1 MTNAI
6 SFPYTMDVFGNT
18 TATTDVTKIY
28 LDRLLTL
35 LSTNIGQRPILQDY
49 GTDLMRALFENENN
63 LENAVNQ
70 AVKEAVSRWIPQMS
84 IEKITVGTVDQEGHA
99 DVVISVVLPNDTI
112 ASVNISTATFGAD
125 GSITR

>member
-18 TATTDVTKIY
+18 TATTDITKIY